1 MFVTIRQAGKSDT
14 DAVTSAGVD
23 AQRFQIDLLGRIPPS
38 GRSDF
43 YGPLIDRNTVWLIEE
58 GSNTVGVIALE
69 RVDDHLL
76 VRNIG
81 VVPSRRGRG
90 YGRRLL
96 DFAEQRARELS
107 LGELRLY
114 TNALNK
120 PAIAI
125 FEHVGYVAFGT
136 HASSFPGHV
145 LIDMAKRIDA
155 A

>member
-1 MFVTIRQAGKSDT
+1 MLVTIRQAGKSDT
-14 DAVTSAGVD
+14 DAVTSTGVD
-23 AQRFQIDLLGRIPPS
+23 AQRFQSDLLGHVPPS

-58 GSNTVGVIALE
+58 GSDIVGVIVLE
-69 RVDDHLL
+69 RIDDHLL

-107 LGELRLY
+107 LGELRLFS
-114 TNALNK
+114 NSLNK

-136 HASSFPGHV
+136 HASRFPGQV
-145 LIDMAKRIDA
+145 LIDMAKRIHA